1 MNAFTPV
8 IRQSGGFAVPY
19 VLMSNHPAFADDR
32 WIHSQI
38 ATSLQMERWLD
49 ADSVEVA
56 VSEGVVRL
64 SGQIDSLHA
73 SLAVRRIAAMTPGV
87 TMVVDDLWVPCE

>member
-19 VLMSNHPAFADDR
+19 DLMSNHPAFADDC
-32 WIHSQI
+32 WISSQI
-38 ATSLQMERWLD
+38 TASLQAERWLE
-49 ADSVEVA
+49 ANGVEVV
-56 VSEGVVRL
+56 VSDGTVRL

-87 TMVVDDLWVPCE
+87 TAVVDDLWIPCE